1 MKQVRG
7 FTLIE
12 LMIVV
17 VILAILA
24 ALAFTTYTKQVRKS
38 KRAEAKQV
46 LSDLGLKQESWR
58 SNHATYGT
66 LADLGG
72 SPTTGYYT
80 ITLTGGSNTATGYVF
95 TAAPYGDQANDTCGT
110 LTWTMASGV
119 VDKDPDTQGCW

>member
-1 MKQVRG
+1 MKKVRG

-24 ALAFTTYTKQVRKS
+24 ALAITAYTKQVRKS

-46 LSDLGLKQESWR
+46 LSDLGLKQETWR
-58 SNHATYGT
+58 TNHATYGS

-72 SPTTGYYT
+72 APTTGYYT
-80 ITLTGGSNTATGYVF
+80 IALTGGSNTATGYIF
-95 TAAPYGDQANDTCGT
+95 TAVPSGDQAKDTCGT
-110 LTWTMASGV
+110 LTWTMSLGV
-119 VDKDPDTQGCW
+119 VTKAPTTPGCW